1 MTIKVKQFLRKLQW
15 RGWVTEIS
23 DLYHNKGCL
32 EDLDDILKYEDS
44 LYFISFIPSY
54 KWKRIQ
60 QNGTPWRRTKEEYVI
75 GKSYVVA
82 DFDVRSSVYKRE
94 NGRVLSNEELMTYL
108 PKIEEGLKS
117 DESLSTYNAIVFS
130 GNWFHVYWVG
140 KPVYISA
147 DLYSKATTAIYDRI
161 AKIFKDIPELQPDY
175 ATWNISRLMR
185 LPGTLNKK
193 EKYWLPPIEVK
204 LLYFDKD
211 KDSPLIG
218 KLKTIWE
225 RADTEEKKRIESEL
239 KRAKE
244 FEPSRREGQ
253 SIFEHRDW
261 YSVIN
266 EDIKISTLVCKYTWW
281 RLAENGKNFI
291 STTNWGYTGAYVI
304 PEENVVV
311 WMWTPHFSDYY
322 KVYSPFSFIMV
333 HYADGDAKR
342 TFQVAKELF
351 PTLHIVSEQY
361 LWCLLP
367 KDIKYGSRE

>member
-1 MTIKVKQFLRKLQW
+1 MTKEIKQFLRKLQW
-15 RGWVTEIS
+15 KGWVTEIS
-23 DLYHNKGCL
+23 DLYHNRGCL
-32 EDLDDILKYEDS
+32 ENLDDILKYEDS

-54 KWKRIQ
+54 KRKRIQ
-60 QNGTPWRRTKEEYVI
+60 ENGTPWRRTKEEYVI
-75 GKSYVVA
+75 WKSYVVA
-82 DFDVRSSVYKRE
+82 DFDIRSSVYKRE
-94 NGRVLSNEELMTYL
+94 NGRVLSNEELMAYL

-117 DESLSTYNAIVFS
+117 DESLSSYNAIVFS
-130 GNWFHVYWVG
+130 GNWFHVYWIG
-140 KPVYISA
+140 QPVYISA

-161 AKIFKDIPELQPDY
+161 AKIFKDVPELQPDY

-204 LLYFDKD
+204 LLYFDKNN
-211 KDSPLIG
+211 DSPLIG

-225 RADTEEKKRIESEL
+225 WADAEEKKRIESEL
-239 KRAKE
+239 KKAKE

-266 EDIKISTLVCKYTWW
+266 EDIKISTLVCKYTGW

-311 WMWTPHFSDYY
+311 RMWTPHFSDYY

-367 KDIKYGSRE
+367 KDIQYGSK